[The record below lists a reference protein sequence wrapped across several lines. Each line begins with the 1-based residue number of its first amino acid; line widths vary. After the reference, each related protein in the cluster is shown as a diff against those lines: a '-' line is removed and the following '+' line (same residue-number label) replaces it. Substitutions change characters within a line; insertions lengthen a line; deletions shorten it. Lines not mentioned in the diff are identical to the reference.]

1 MPLITNKPTEAVANV
16 IREHLEQR
24 AVGGQFR
31 TTQLREAAPANLS
44 LAAPHPT
51 YNLGL
56 EAIGSAKPLDKAILT
71 AWSYVV
77 LNGEQS
83 IATAEAL
90 PASGKRQPVFAS
102 TSEGPT
108 ATSIGTAIAVAEALP
123 ELQEKTYEL
132 AVLRVPALYVTALWL
147 RGSERGTPDD
157 LFIPLQPA
165 PDGLKAEEK
174 LTASAFLKILAELKA
189 RRGTSGENSN

>member
-1 MPLITNKPTEAVANV
+1 MPLTIVKPAEAVANV

-31 TTQLREAAPANLS
+31 TTQLREATPAALS

-56 EAIGSAKPLDKAILT
+56 EDIGSAKALDKATLT
-71 AWSYVV
+71 AWSYVI
-77 LNGEQS
+77 LDGDQS

-90 PASGKRQPVFAS
+90 PASGSSQPLFAS

-108 ATSIGTAIAVAEALP
+108 ATSIGAAIAVAEALP
-123 ELQEKTYEL
+123 ELEEKTYEL
-132 AVLRVPALYVTALWL
+132 AVLRIPALYVTALWL
-147 RGSERGTPDD
+147 KGSEPGTADD
-157 LFIPLQPA
+157 LFIPLKPA
-165 PDGLKAEEK
+165 PDKLKAEEK
-174 LTASAFLKILAELKA
+174 LTADAFLKTLADLKA
-189 RRGTSGENSN
+189 IRGTSSGNSN